1 MVNYFLYVRKSTDTE
16 DKQVLSIQ
24 SQLNEVRGFAQKEG
38 IEIVR
43 EFQEA
48 RSAKTPGRPVFNEI
62 IKRVERG
69 EAQGIIAWHPDR
81 LARNSIDGGKIIYL
95 IDTGHIVDLRFPTYR
110 FDNSA
115 QGKFM
120 LNIIFGQSKYYVD
133 NLSENTKRGIREKL
147 RRGEYPGF
155 APIGYINDGKG
166 KILVDETTAP
176 LVKKL
181 YALCAEGRYTLDE
194 LKKLATA
201 SGLVSKRYK
210 RPLVT
215 SNVHRI
221 LTNAFYYG
229 VFFYKDELFQAVHA
243 PIVTKE
249 LYDKVQDVLKLRS
262 RPQLHKNRYFAFRGL
277 IRCAECGCVITAE
290 RQKEHNYYH
299 CTKRKREC
307 TQQGYIREEKLV
319 LMISE
324 AIKKVGLDDKT
335 YNAMMNELERE
346 KQLLKAEAIHDKIA
360 VEAKIREIDEQLS
373 RLLDLF
379 VEGAI
384 DAEEYKEKK
393 ASLINKKT
401 HHTENPV
408 SGTSDGKWLEQ
419 MRDFLTLAH
428 QASYVASAGTPEE
441 LADFFKKICLNRKVA
456 NTTLYVSYSCAFK
469 ILAETQKEQM
479 GWLTGFEPVLR
490 EPQSLV
496 LPIHH
501 SHHKNTLLHMFHC
514 FLDQGKQGYYL
525 FFT

>member
-24 SQLNEVRGFAQKEG
+24 SQLNEVREFAQKEG

-48 RSAKTPGRPVFNEI
+48 RSAKTPGRPVFDEI
-62 IKRVERG
+62 IKRVECG

-210 RPLVT
+210 RPLVL
-215 SNVHRI
+215 SNVH
-221 LTNAFYYG
+221 
-229 VFFYKDELFQAVHA
+229 
-243 PIVTKE
+243 
-249 LYDKVQDVLKLRS
+249 
-262 RPQLHKNRYFAFRGL
+262 KN
-277 IRCAECGCVITAE
+277 I
-290 RQKEHNYYH
+290 
-299 CTKRKREC
+299 
-307 TQQGYIREEKLV
+307 
-319 LMISE
+319 
-324 AIKKVGLDDKT
+324 
-335 YNAMMNELERE
+335 NE
-346 KQLLKAEAIHDKIA
+346 
-360 VEAKIREIDEQLS
+360 
-373 RLLDLF
+373 
-379 VEGAI
+379 
-384 DAEEYKEKK
+384 
-393 ASLINKKT
+393 
-401 HHTENPV
+401 
-408 SGTSDGKWLEQ
+408 
-419 MRDFLTLAH
+419 
-428 QASYVASAGTPEE
+428 
-441 LADFFKKICLNRKVA
+441 
-456 NTTLYVSYSCAFK
+456 
-469 ILAETQKEQM
+469 
-479 GWLTGFEPVLR
+479 
-490 EPQSLV
+490 
-496 LPIHH
+496 
-501 SHHKNTLLHMFHC
+501 C
-514 FLDQGKQGYYL
+514 FLL
-525 FFT
+525 WCVFL